1 MKVFLILERL
11 REYYGYKTQKEL
23 AEKLGVNQST
33 LTMWKTR
40 NSIDWDVVFTK
51 CEDIDF
57 HWLITG
63 EKKYAENNT
72 GHENHVED
80 PVASIMDN
88 EIVKSFVDLINRINT
103 LEKRL
108 QELENQRIEKK
119 K

>member
-1 MKVFLILERL
+1 MNVFLILERL
-11 REYYGYKTQKEL
+11 KKYYSYKTQKEL

-33 LTMWKTR
+33 FTMWKTR

-63 EKKYAENNT
+63 EKKYAKNDTSKENNVQDDT
-72 GHENHVED
+72 
-80 PVASIMDN
+80 ASYLDD
-88 EIVKSFVDLINRINT
+88 ETVKSFVDLINRIKV
-103 LEKRL
+103 LETRIE
-108 QELENQRIEKK
+108 ELDNQRKK